1 MPSWKKIIVSG
12 SNAELNHITSSG
24 GININGTLNSISDGL
39 TFGDGDT
46 GFYQGADDD
55 FYLKRGGNTVFR
67 ANTSSQIDFG
77 VSSLFYNT
85 TGGFFIK
92 TAAGAVGTPNYTFRN
107 DTDTGMYRSADDT
120 IGFTAGGV
128 LQLEVT
134 TNKISGSSTSTG
146 SFGHLMVGG
155 GNFTSASLASAVAAG
170 DSSFTAAGISGSLG
184 ANATFIRD
192 LTAAKVS
199 GSFNKGFEFEGTI
212 SGSSTSTGSFG
223 VVESA
228 GDVIARN
235 KAGAF
240 ISGDSNKIQLYRG
253 SGQRQFLSD
262 AATGGVAIGAGATVT
277 GDGVSIGYLTVAG
290 GGSSVAI
297 GRTLTTSAN
306 EVRIGESGV
315 TDAYLGQGNAT
326 LHIGGVVASGD
337 IQTSGDVIANRY
349 IVSSS
354 VSVITSSFSSGS
366 TIFGDDSDDTHK
378 FTGSLQISGGLEV
391 QNGNLEVAG
400 NISGSSISTGS
411 FGRLNAVGNVRT
423 SKLRLSK
430 NATHSSDTTL
440 SIEDFGGGNKL
451 TLSNGAVSLLFD
463 GRHGQ
468 NSVGLNFNVNY
479 SGMLGTAAAT
489 ATNPSIKFT
498 GDTDTGL
505 GRAAADTLS
514 LITGGTEAFRVTS
527 TLISGSINSTGS
539 FGRVQASTIAG
550 NSPLTIEADNFSVD
564 DSGTVS
570 GSATSTGSFGKLFT
584 RGNADVEGQLF
595 IQPKNNTN
603 DATTA
608 EELVIYGA
616 STEAGIAI
624 VANADANNYY
634 TSYIKARYDGTEG
647 FYIKGPSGDKFLSYG
662 HSGTNT
668 RIGVSDTTGTL
679 HLKAKTISGS
689 VVSTGSFGR
698 LQTADTVA
706 SFGSHTFTLGGNITT
721 GGTLTTAGNFTTQ
734 NNDVTINAV
743 GAGRTLTLNESL
755 TVGDGNDGTI
765 TFSGASKTLTVED
778 NATVDQDLSSDAN
791 VTFGSLTTTNNVT
804 VGGDLIVNGTTTTLA
819 TSNLEVQDAFGFFAT
834 GSAGTNVDAGIIVQ
848 SGSAVDSGSA
858 LFHDIS
864 KERWSVAK
872 GVASTAST
880 ITNAQWGGFVAT
892 VYTGSASPVGN
903 DPQYGVGEIH
913 IDADGEIY
921 IYS

>member
-1 MPSWKKIIVSG
+1 
-12 SNAELNHITSSG
+12 
-24 GININGTLNSISDGL
+24 
-39 TFGDGDT
+39 
-46 GFYQGADDD
+46 
-55 FYLKRGGNTVFR
+55 
-67 ANTSSQIDFG
+67 
-77 VSSLFYNT
+77 
-85 TGGFFIK
+85 
-92 TAAGAVGTPNYTFRN
+92 
-107 DTDTGMYRSADDT
+107 
-120 IGFTAGGV
+120 
-128 LQLEVT
+128 
-134 TNKISGSSTSTG
+134 
-146 SFGHLMVGG
+146 
-155 GNFTSASLASAVAAG
+155 
-170 DSSFTAAGISGSLG
+170 
-184 ANATFIRD
+184 
-192 LTAAKVS
+192 
-199 GSFNKGFEFEGTI
+199 
-212 SGSSTSTGSFG
+212 
-223 VVESA
+223 
-228 GDVIARN
+228 
-235 KAGAF
+235 
-240 ISGDSNKIQLYRG
+240 
-253 SGQRQFLSD
+253 
-262 AATGGVAIGAGATVT
+262 
-277 GDGVSIGYLTVAG
+277 
-290 GGSSVAI
+290 
-297 GRTLTTSAN
+297 
-306 EVRIGESGV
+306 
-315 TDAYLGQGNAT
+315 
-326 LHIGGVVASGD
+326 
-337 IQTSGDVIANRY
+337 
-349 IVSSS
+349 
-354 VSVITSSFSSGS
+354 
-366 TIFGDDSDDTHK
+366 GDDSDDTHK

-451 TLSNGAVSLLFD
+451 TIANGATSLVYD
-463 GRHGQ
+463 GRSGQ
-468 NSVGLNFNVNY
+468 NTAGLNFNVNF
-479 SGMLGTAAAT
+479 SGMLGNAAAT

-527 TLISGSINSTGS
+527 TLISGSSTSTGS

-550 NSPLTIEADNFSVD
+550 NSPLTIDTDIQFSD
-564 DSGTVS
+564 DTDIS

-603 DATTA
+603 NATTA

-616 STEAGIAI
+616 SSEAKIAI
-624 VANADANNYY
+624 VANADANNFY
-634 TSYIKARYDGTEG
+634 TSKIVSRYDGVEG
-647 FYIKGPSGDKFLSYG
+647 FYIQGPSSDKFLSYG

-668 RIGVSDTTGTL
+668 RIGVSDTAGTL
-679 HLKAKTISGS
+679 HLRAKTISGS

-706 SFGSHTFTLGGNITT
+706 SFGSHTFTLGGNV
-721 GGTLTTAGNFTTQ
+721 TTAGNFTTQ
-734 NNDVTINAV
+734 NNNVTINAV
-743 GAGRTLTLNESL
+743 GAARTLTLNESL

-778 NATVDQDLSSDAN
+778 NATVNQDLSSDAN

-819 TSNLEVQDAFGFFAT
+819 TTNLEVQDAFGFFAT

-848 SGSAVDSGSA
+848 SGSAIDSGSA

-880 ITNAQWGGFVAT
+880 ITNAQWGGFIAT

-903 DPQYGVGEIH
+903 DP
-913 IDADGEIY
+913 
-921 IYS
+921 